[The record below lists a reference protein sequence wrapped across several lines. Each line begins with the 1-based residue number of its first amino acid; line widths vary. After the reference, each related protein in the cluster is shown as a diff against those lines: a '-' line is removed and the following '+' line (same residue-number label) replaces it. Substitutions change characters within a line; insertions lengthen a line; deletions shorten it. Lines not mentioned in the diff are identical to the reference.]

1 MFGAAFFNLQVIVNL
16 ISIKIA
22 ILILL
27 FFPFSSE
34 GFDNLSDLLVNVE
47 KLNISRG
54 GYTLGKRLT
63 DRQRTTARQ
72 HALEAASPRTFKFK
86 DGDLYVVADK
96 AAGRVI
102 ILYERYETT
111 TMRKV
116 RDLVGSLFLDFGD
129 PTVMAHDKIIYWAF
143 GPEGKLS
150 KAQYEKAKQ
159 TDGKLNILATVKLNS
174 DVRIVDDSTQPG
186 ERNVYYI
193 ISSEPALKLIEAKR
207 K

>member
-1 MFGAAFFNLQVIVNL
+1 LQVIVNL

-27 FFPFSSE
+27 SFPFSSE
-34 GFDNLSDLLVNVE
+34 GFDNLSDLLAQVE

-54 GYTLGKRLT
+54 GYTLGKKLENG
-63 DRQRTTARQ
+63 QRTTARQ
-72 HALEAASPRTFKFK
+72 NAVEAASPWIFKFK
-86 DGDLYVVADK
+86 DGDLFVVADK
-96 AAGRVI
+96 ATGRVI

-111 TMRKV
+111 TMKKV

-129 PTVMAHDKIIYWAF
+129 PTVMAHDKIIYWVF

-174 DVRIVDDSTQPG
+174 DVGIVEDSTQPG
-186 ERNVYYI
+186 EKNVYYI
-193 ISSEPALKLIEAKR
+193 ISSEPALKLIGAKE